1 MSNTTN
7 IAPVVSPD
15 ILKTISAA
23 TAIKTFGSQLKDKN
37 KETLIVGNQSKTA
50 NIDTELDN
58 LTKKEIQAG
67 ENKDNTIQK
76 AQSDFNTNQI
86 TQEQYNDVIISANF
100 TYETEIATINIQR
113 KKLEQ
118 DRQNINNNPNDKIKN
133 QQKSFKASVKNLRKK
148 TQESETKSKQD
159 LTKQVVSNVTKTL
172 VPIIALQLANSF
184 STLITQR
191 KKLEELVDQVNNYI
205 DTKVKDQT
213 TVTIA
218 TNLRN
223 NAITLINN
231 NIKKLENLKKNIER
245 INKIVT
251 TIVIVV
257 TIIERILSLPIP
269 VLLPIKVQFQ
279 PKLQKLLRLISGLSA
294 LLVIAIM
301 LLSNEIIR
309 LNELRDR
316 LKEVSLKLDGKTL
329 ENLNDKQLSEL
340 SNEFLPAGGN
350 YGSYKGFKFAIKEE
364 QNQAFVVKGNKRR
377 YAVAID
383 RYGVE
388 IIKSEYSFTQDPN
401 DLIEQLK
408 LVIDQQNLQG

>member
-15 ILKTISAA
+15 ILKTISAS

-37 KETLIVGNQSKTA
+37 KETLIIGNQSKTA
-50 NIDTELDN
+50 NIDTELDD

-67 ENKDNTIQK
+67 VNKDNTIQK
-76 AQSDFNTNQI
+76 AQSDLNTNQI
-86 TQEQYNDVIISANF
+86 TQEQYNDITISASF
-100 TYETEIATINIQR
+100 TYETEVAAINIQR
-113 KKLEQ
+113 LKLEQ
-118 DRQNINNNPNDKIKN
+118 DKQNINNNPNDKIKN
-133 QQKSFKASVKNLRKK
+133 QQKFFKASVKNLRKK
-148 TQESETKSKQD
+148 TQESETKAKQD
-159 LTKQVVSNVTKTL
+159 LTKQVVSNAVKTL
-172 VPIIALQLANSF
+172 VPVIALQLANSF

-245 INKIVT
+245 ISKTVA
-251 TIVIVV
+251 TIVVIV
-257 TIIERILSLPIP
+257 TIIERILSLPLPFLI
-269 VLLPIKVQFQ
+269 PIKIQYQ
-279 PKLQKLLRLISGLSA
+279 PTLQKLLRLISGLSA
-294 LLVIAIM
+294 LLVIATT

-329 ENLNDKQLSEL
+329 NFANLTTL

-388 IIKSEYSFTQDPN
+388 TIKSELSFTLDPN

-408 LVIDQQNLQG
+408 LVIDQRNLQG

>member
-37 KETLIVGNQSKTA
+37 KETLIIGNQSKTA
-50 NIDTELDN
+50 NIDTGLDD

-67 ENKDNTIQK
+67 ENKDSTIQK

-86 TQEQYNDVIISANF
+86 TQEQYNDIVISANF
-100 TYETEIATINIQR
+100 TYDTTVASINIQR
-113 KKLEQ
+113 QKLEQ
-118 DRQNINNNPNDKIKN
+118 DKQNINNNPNDKIKN
-133 QQKSFKASVKNLRKK
+133 QQKSFKTSIKNLKRK

-184 STLITQR
+184 SILITQR

-329 ENLNDKQLSEL
+329 ENLDDKQLSEL
-340 SNEFLPAGGN
+340 SNEFLPAGGD

-364 QNQAFVVKGNKRR
+364 QNIKFVVKGNKRR

>member
-7 IAPVVSPD
+7 ISPVISPD
-15 ILKTISAA
+15 ILKTISSS

-37 KETLIVGNQSKTA
+37 KETVIIGNQSKTA
-50 NIDTELDN
+50 NIDTELDD

-67 ENKDNTIQK
+67 INKDNTIQK

-86 TQEQYNDVIISANF
+86 TQDQYNDIIISANF
-100 TYETEIATINIQR
+100 TYETEIATISIQR
-113 KKLEQ
+113 QKLEQ
-118 DRQNINNNPNDKIKN
+118 DKQNINNNPNDKIKN
-133 QQKSFKASVKNLRKK
+133 QQKSFKASIKNLKKK

-213 TVTIA
+213 TVIIA

-251 TIVIVV
+251 TIVVVV

-364 QNQAFVVKGNKRR
+364 QNAKFVVKGNKRR

-388 IIKSEYSFTQDPN
+388 IIKSEYSFTLDPN

>member
-15 ILKTISAA
+15 ILKTISAS
-23 TAIKTFGSQLKDKN
+23 TAIKTFGSQTKDKN
-37 KETLIVGNQSKTA
+37 KETLIVGNQTKTA
-50 NIDTELDN
+50 GIDQQINDLN
-58 LTKKEIQAG
+58 QKEQQAG
-67 ENKDNTIQK
+67 INKDNTIQK
-76 AQSDFNTNQI
+76 AQNDFNTNQI
-86 TQEQYNDVIISANF
+86 TQDQYSDIIISAQF
-100 TYETEIATINIQR
+100 SYKAETDAIKIQR
-113 KKLEQ
+113 LKLEQ
-118 DRQNINNNPNDKIKN
+118 DIENINNNPNDKIKN
-133 QQKSFKASVKNLRKK
+133 QQKAFKTSIKNLRKK
-148 TQESETKSKQD
+148 TQEFETKSKQD
-159 LTKQVVSNVTKTL
+159 LTKQVVSNAVKTL
-172 VPIIALQLANSF
+172 VPVIALQLANSF

-245 INKIVT
+245 ISKTVAT
-251 TIVIVV
+251 VVVIV

-269 VLLPIKVQFQ
+269 LLIPIKIQYQ
-279 PKLQKLLRLISGLSA
+279 PTLQKLLRLISGLSA
-294 LLVIAIM
+294 LLVIATT

-329 ENLNDKQLSEL
+329 NFADLTTLT
-340 SNEFLPAGGN
+340 NEFLPAGGN

-388 IIKSEYSFTQDPN
+388 IIRSEYSFTLDPN

-408 LVIDQQNLQG
+408 LVIDQRNLQG

>member
-15 ILKTISAA
+15 ILKTISAS

-37 KETLIVGNQSKTA
+37 KETLIIGNQSKTA
-50 NIDTELDN
+50 NIDTELDD
-58 LTKKEIQAG
+58 LIKKEIQAG
-67 ENKDNTIQK
+67 ANKDNTIQK
-76 AQSDFNTNQI
+76 AQSDLNTNQI
-86 TQEQYNDVIISANF
+86 TQEQYNNITVSANF

-113 KKLEQ
+113 LKLEQ
-118 DRQNINNNPNDKIKN
+118 DKQNINNNPNDKIKN
-133 QQKSFKASVKNLRKK
+133 QQKVFKTSIKNLRKK

-159 LTKQVVSNVTKTL
+159 LTKQVVSNAVKTL
-172 VPIIALQLANSF
+172 VPVIALQLANSF

-231 NIKKLENLKKNIER
+231 NIRKLENLKKNIER
-245 INKIVT
+245 ISRTVA
-251 TIVIVV
+251 TIVIIV
-257 TIIERILSLPIP
+257 TIIERILSLPLPFLI
-269 VLLPIKVQFQ
+269 PIKIQYQ
-279 PKLQKLLRLISGLSA
+279 PTLQKLLRLISGLSA
-294 LLVIAIM
+294 LLVIATT

-329 ENLNDKQLSEL
+329 DFADLTTLT
-340 SNEFLPAGGN
+340 NEFLPAGGN

-388 IIKSEYSFTQDPN
+388 IIKSELSFTLDPN

-408 LVIDQQNLQG
+408 LVIDQRNLQG

>member
-15 ILKTISAA
+15 ILKTISTS

-37 KETLIVGNQSKTA
+37 KEILIIGNQSKTA
-50 NIDTELDN
+50 NIDIELDD

-67 ENKDNTIQK
+67 ANKDNTIQK
-76 AQSDFNTNQI
+76 AQSDLNTNQI
-86 TQEQYNDVIISANF
+86 TQEQYNDITISANF
-100 TYETEIATINIQR
+100 TYETEIAAINIQR
-113 KKLEQ
+113 LKLEQ
-118 DRQNINNNPNDKIKN
+118 DKQNINNNPNDKIKN
-133 QQKSFKASVKNLRKK
+133 QQKSFKASIKNLKKK
-148 TQESETKSKQD
+148 TQEFETKSKQD
-159 LTKQVVSNVTKTL
+159 LTKQVVSNAVKTL
-172 VPIIALQLANSF
+172 VPVIALQLANSF

-223 NAITLINN
+223 NAVTLINN

-245 INKIVT
+245 VSKTIA
-251 TIVIVV
+251 TIVVIV
-257 TIIERILSLPIP
+257 TIIERILSLP
-269 VLLPIKVQFQ
+269 LPILIPIKIQYQ
-279 PKLQKLLRLISGLSA
+279 PTLQKLLRLISGLSA
-294 LLVIAIM
+294 LLVIATT

-329 ENLNDKQLSEL
+329 NFADLTTLT
-340 SNEFLPAGGN
+340 NEFLPAGGN

-388 IIKSEYSFTQDPN
+388 IIKSEYSFTLDPN

-408 LVIDQQNLQG
+408 LVIDQRNLQG

>member
-15 ILKTISAA
+15 ILKTISAS
-23 TAIKTFGSQLKDKN
+23 TAIKTFGNQLKDKAKEQVISVFKN
-37 KETLIVGNQSKTA
+37 KVGDLTGQIE
-50 NIDTELDN
+50 NIIKEEIEAGLNHNIELKRLKILYDNKQTTEEDYN
-58 LTKKEIQAG
+58 KAVIA
-67 ENKDNTIQK
+67 ENKAYDILIASYKLQIQK
-76 AQSDFNTNQI
+76 L
-86 TQEQYNDVIISANF
+86 QEDI
-100 TYETEIATINIQR
+100 
-113 KKLEQ
+113 
-118 DRQNINNNPNDKIKN
+118 QNILNNPLDKIKN
-133 QQKSFKASVKNLRKK
+133 QQKSFKASIKNLKKK
-148 TQESETKSKQD
+148 TQEFETKSKQD
-159 LTKQVVSNVTKTL
+159 LTKQVISNVVKTL
-172 VPIIALQLANSF
+172 VPVIALQLANSF

-205 DTKVKDQT
+205 DTKVTDQI

-223 NAITLINN
+223 NAVTLINN

-245 INKIVT
+245 VSKTIA
-251 TIVIVV
+251 TIVVIV
-257 TIIERILSLPIP
+257 TIIERILSLP
-269 VLLPIKVQFQ
+269 LPILIPIKIQYQ
-279 PKLQKLLRLISGLSA
+279 PTLQKLLRLISGLSA
-294 LLVIAIM
+294 LLVIATT

-329 ENLNDKQLSEL
+329 NFADLTTLT
-340 SNEFLPAGGN
+340 NEFLPAGGN

-388 IIKSEYSFTQDPN
+388 IIKSEYSFTLDPN

-408 LVIDQQNLQG
+408 LIIDQRNLQG

>member
-7 IAPVVSPD
+7 IAPVISPD
-15 ILKTISAA
+15 ILKTISAS
-23 TAIKTFGSQLKDKN
+23 TAIKTFGAQTKDQN
-37 KETLIVGNQSKTA
+37 KETLIVGNQTKTA
-50 NIDTELDN
+50 NIDNELEV
-58 LTKKEIQAG
+58 LTQKEKQAG
-67 ENKDNTIQK
+67 ETLDTTIQTALYKFNTIQ
-76 AQSDFNTNQI
+76 I
-86 TQEQYNDVIISANF
+86 TEDQYNSIVFDANI
-100 TYETEIATINIQR
+100 TYEATLFTINVQR
-113 KKLEQ
+113 LKLEQ
-118 DRQNINNNPNDKIKN
+118 DKQNINNNPNDKIKN
-133 QQKSFKASVKNLRKK
+133 QQKSFKSSIKKLKKK
-148 TQESETKSKQD
+148 TQESETKAKQD
-159 LTKQVVSNVTKTL
+159 LTKQVVSNITKTL
-172 VPIIALQLANSF
+172 VPVIALQLANSF

-245 INKIVT
+245 ISKTVA
-251 TIVIVV
+251 TIVVIV
-257 TIIERILSLPIP
+257 TIIERILSLPLPFLI
-269 VLLPIKVQFQ
+269 PIKIQYQ
-279 PKLQKLLRLISGLSA
+279 PTLQKLLRLISGLSA
-294 LLVIAIM
+294 LLVIATT

-329 ENLNDKQLSEL
+329 NFADLTALT
-340 SNEFLPAGGN
+340 NEFLPTGGN

-364 QNQAFVVKGNKRR
+364 QNPAFVVKGNKRR

-388 IIKSEYSFTQDPN
+388 IIKSELSFTLDPN

-408 LVIDQQNLQG
+408 LVIDQRNLQG

>member
-7 IAPVVSPD
+7 ISPVISSD
-15 ILKTISAA
+15 ILKNISAA
-23 TAIKTFGSQLKDKN
+23 TTIKTFGSQTKDKN
-37 KETLIVGNQSKTA
+37 KETLIVGNQTKTA
-50 NIDTELDN
+50 EIDNELES
-58 LTKKEIQAG
+58 LTQKEKQAG
-67 ENKDNTIQK
+67 ETLDTTIQTALYK
-76 AQSDFNTNQI
+76 FDTIQI
-86 TQEQYNDVIISANF
+86 TEDQYNSIIFDANI
-100 TYETEIATINIQR
+100 TYEATLFIINVQR
-113 KKLEQ
+113 QKLEQ
-118 DRQNINNNPNDKIKN
+118 DKQNINNNPLDKIKN
-133 QQKSFKASVKNLRKK
+133 QQKSFKASVKSLRKK
-148 TQESETKSKQD
+148 TQESESKSKRD
-159 LTKQVVSNVTKTL
+159 LTKQVVSNAVKTL
-172 VPIIALQLANSF
+172 VPIVALQLANSF
-184 STLITQR
+184 SVLITQR

-205 DTKVKDQT
+205 DTKVIDQT

-231 NIKKLENLKKNIER
+231 NIKKLENLKKIIER
-245 INKIVT
+245 ASKTVAII
-251 TIVIVV
+251 IIIV

-269 VLLPIKVQFQ
+269 VLIPIKIQYQ
-279 PKLQKLLRLISGLSA
+279 PTLQKLLKLISGLSA
-294 LLVIAIM
+294 LLVIATM

-329 ENLNDKQLSEL
+329 NFADLNTLT
-340 SNEFLPAGGN
+340 NEFLPAGGD

-364 QNQAFVVKGNKRR
+364 QNIKFVVKGNKRR

-388 IIKSEYSFTQDPN
+388 VIKSEYSFTQDPN

-408 LVIDQQNLQG
+408 LIIDQQNLQG

>member
-7 IAPVVSPD
+7 ISPVVSPD
-15 ILKTISAA
+15 ILKTISAS

-37 KETLIVGNQSKTA
+37 KETLIIGNQSKTA
-50 NIDTELDN
+50 NIDNELEV
-58 LTKKEIQAG
+58 LTQKEKQAG
-67 ENKDNTIQK
+67 ETLDTTIQTALYKFNTIQ
-76 AQSDFNTNQI
+76 I
-86 TQEQYNDVIISANF
+86 TEDQYNSIVFDANI
-100 TYETEIATINIQR
+100 TYEATLFTINVQR
-113 KKLEQ
+113 LKLEQ
-118 DRQNINNNPNDKIKN
+118 DKQNINNNPNDKIKT
-133 QQKSFKASVKNLRKK
+133 QQKSFKTSIKNLRKK

-159 LTKQVVSNVTKTL
+159 LTKQVVSNAVKTL
-172 VPIIALQLANSF
+172 VPVIALQLANSF

-191 KKLEELVDQVNNYI
+191 KKLEELVDQVNDYI

-231 NIKKLENLKKNIER
+231 NIRKLENLKKNIER
-245 INKIVT
+245 VSRT
-251 TIVIVV
+251 VATILIIV
-257 TIIERILSLPIP
+257 TIIERILSLPLPFLI
-269 VLLPIKVQFQ
+269 PIKIQFQ
-279 PKLQKLLRLISGLSA
+279 PTLQKLLRLISGLSA

-329 ENLNDKQLSEL
+329 ENLDDKQLSEL

-388 IIKSEYSFTQDPN
+388 IIKSEFSFTLDPN

-408 LVIDQQNLQG
+408 LVIDQRNLQG

>member
-7 IAPVVSPD
+7 IAPVISPD
-15 ILKTISAA
+15 ILKTISAS
-23 TAIKTFGSQLKDKN
+23 TAIKTFGAQTKDQN
-37 KETLIVGNQSKTA
+37 KETLIVGNQTKTA
-50 NIDTELDN
+50 NIDNELEV
-58 LTKKEIQAG
+58 LTQKEKQAG
-67 ENKDNTIQK
+67 ETLDTTIQTALYK
-76 AQSDFNTNQI
+76 FDTIQI
-86 TQEQYNDVIISANF
+86 TEDQYNSIIFDANI
-100 TYETEIATINIQR
+100 TYKATLFTINVQR
-113 KKLEQ
+113 QKLEQ
-118 DRQNINNNPNDKIKN
+118 DKQNINNNPNDKIKN
-133 QQKSFKASVKNLRKK
+133 QQKAFKTSVKNLRKK
-148 TQESETKSKQD
+148 TQESETKAKQD
-159 LTKQVVSNVTKTL
+159 LTKQVVSNAVKTL
-172 VPIIALQLANSF
+172 VPVIALQLANSF

-231 NIKKLENLKKNIER
+231 NIKKLENLKKSIER
-245 INKIVT
+245 ISRTVA
-251 TIVIVV
+251 TIVIIV

-269 VLLPIKVQFQ
+269 ILIPIKIQYQ
-279 PKLQKLLRLISGLSA
+279 PTLQKLLRLISGLSA
-294 LLVIAIM
+294 LLVIATT

-329 ENLNDKQLSEL
+329 DFADLTTLT
-340 SNEFLPAGGN
+340 NEFLPAGGN

-388 IIKSEYSFTQDPN
+388 IIKSELSFTLDPN

-408 LVIDQQNLQG
+408 LVIDQRNLQG

>member
-15 ILKTISAA
+15 ILKTISAS
-23 TAIKTFGSQLKDKN
+23 TAIKTFGSQTKDKN
-37 KETLIVGNQSKTA
+37 KETLIIGNQSKTA
-50 NIDTELDN
+50 NIDTELDD

-67 ENKDNTIQK
+67 ETLDTTIQTALYK
-76 AQSDFNTNQI
+76 FDTIQI
-86 TQEQYNDVIISANF
+86 TEDQYNSIVFDANI
-100 TYETEIATINIQR
+100 TYEATLFTINIQR
-113 KKLEQ
+113 LKLEQ
-118 DRQNINNNPNDKIKN
+118 DKQNINNNPNDKIKN
-133 QQKSFKASVKNLRKK
+133 QQKSFKASIKNLKKK
-148 TQESETKSKQD
+148 TQESETKAKQD
-159 LTKQVVSNVTKTL
+159 LTKQVVSNAVKTL
-172 VPIIALQLANSF
+172 VPVIALQLANSF

-231 NIKKLENLKKNIER
+231 NIKKLQNLEKILKTITVIITIFSLILRIISLINIP
-245 INKIVT
+245 ITSTVADKLVKASNL
-251 TIVIVV
+251 
-257 TIIERILSLPIP
+257 IL
-269 VLLPIKVQFQ
+269 
-279 PKLQKLLRLISGLSA
+279 GLSA
-294 LLVIAIM
+294 LLVIATT

-329 ENLNDKQLSEL
+329 NFADLTTLT
-340 SNEFLPAGGN
+340 NEFLPAGGN

-388 IIKSEYSFTQDPN
+388 IIKSELSFTLDPN

-408 LVIDQQNLQG
+408 LIIDQRNLQG

>member
-15 ILKTISAA
+15 ILKTISAS

-37 KETLIVGNQSKTA
+37 KETLIIGNQSKTA
-50 NIDTELDN
+50 NIDTELDD

-67 ENKDNTIQK
+67 ANKDNTIQK
-76 AQSDFNTNQI
+76 AQSDLNTNQI
-86 TQEQYNDVIISANF
+86 TQEQYNNITVSANF

-113 KKLEQ
+113 QKLEQ
-118 DRQNINNNPNDKIKN
+118 DKQNINNNPNDKIKN
-133 QQKSFKASVKNLRKK
+133 QQKVFKTSIKNLRKK

-159 LTKQVVSNVTKTL
+159 LTKQVVSNAVKTL
-172 VPIIALQLANSF
+172 VPVIALQLANSF

-231 NIKKLENLKKNIER
+231 NIRKLENLKKNIER
-245 INKIVT
+245 ISRTVA
-251 TIVIVV
+251 TIVIIV
-257 TIIERILSLPIP
+257 TIIERILSLPLPFLI
-269 VLLPIKVQFQ
+269 PIKIQYQ
-279 PKLQKLLRLISGLSA
+279 PTLQKLLRLISGLSA
-294 LLVIAIM
+294 LLVIATT

-329 ENLNDKQLSEL
+329 DFADLTTLT
-340 SNEFLPAGGN
+340 NEFLPAGGN

-388 IIKSEYSFTQDPN
+388 IIKSELSFTLDPN

-408 LVIDQQNLQG
+408 LVIDQRNLQG

>member
-15 ILKTISAA
+15 ILKTISAS

-37 KETLIVGNQSKTA
+37 KETLIIGNQSKTA
-50 NIDTELDN
+50 NIDTELDD

-67 ENKDNTIQK
+67 VNKDNTIQK
-76 AQSDFNTNQI
+76 AQSDLNTNQI
-86 TQEQYNDVIISANF
+86 TQEQYNDITISANF
-100 TYETEIATINIQR
+100 TYETEIAAINIQR
-113 KKLEQ
+113 LKLEQ
-118 DRQNINNNPNDKIKN
+118 DKQNINNNPNDKIKN

-148 TQESETKSKQD
+148 TQESETKAKQD
-159 LTKQVVSNVTKTL
+159 LTKQVVSNAVKTL
-172 VPIIALQLANSF
+172 VPVIALQLANSF

-231 NIKKLENLKKNIER
+231 NIKKLENLKKSIER
-245 INKIVT
+245 ISKTVA
-251 TIVIVV
+251 TIVVIV

-269 VLLPIKVQFQ
+269 ILIPIKIQYQ
-279 PKLQKLLRLISGLSA
+279 PTLQKLLRLISGLSA
-294 LLVIAIM
+294 LLVIATT

-329 ENLNDKQLSEL
+329 NFADLTTLT
-340 SNEFLPAGGN
+340 NEFLPAGGN

-388 IIKSEYSFTQDPN
+388 IIKSELSFTLDPN

-408 LVIDQQNLQG
+408 LIIDQRNLQG

>member
-7 IAPVVSPD
+7 ISPVVSPD
-15 ILKTISAA
+15 ILKTISAS

-37 KETLIVGNQSKTA
+37 KETLIIGNQSKTA
-50 NIDTELDN
+50 NIDTELDD

-67 ENKDNTIQK
+67 INKDNTIQK

-86 TQEQYNDVIISANF
+86 TQEQYNDIIVSANF
-100 TYETEIATINIQR
+100 TYETEIAAINIQR
-113 KKLEQ
+113 QKLEQ
-118 DRQNINNNPNDKIKN
+118 DKQNINNNPNDKIKT
-133 QQKSFKASVKNLRKK
+133 QQKSFKTSIKNLRKK

-159 LTKQVVSNVTKTL
+159 LTKQVVSNAVKTL
-172 VPIIALQLANSF
+172 VPVIALQLANSF

-191 KKLEELVDQVNNYI
+191 KKLEELVDQVNDYI

-231 NIKKLENLKKNIER
+231 NIRKLENLKKNIER
-245 INKIVT
+245 ISRTVA
-251 TIVIVV
+251 TILIIV
-257 TIIERILSLPIP
+257 TIIERILSLPLPFLI
-269 VLLPIKVQFQ
+269 PIKIQFQ
-279 PKLQKLLRLISGLSA
+279 PTLQRLLRLISGLSA
-294 LLVIAIM
+294 LLAIAII

-329 ENLNDKQLSEL
+329 ENLDDKQLSEL

-388 IIKSEYSFTQDPN
+388 IIKSEFSFTLDPN

-408 LVIDQQNLQG
+408 LVIDQRNLQG

>member
-7 IAPVVSPD
+7 IAPVISPD
-15 ILKTISAA
+15 ILKTISAS
-23 TAIKTFGSQLKDKN
+23 TAIKTFGSQTKDQN
-37 KETLIVGNQSKTA
+37 KETLIIGNQSKTA
-50 NIDTELDN
+50 NIDTELDD
-58 LTKKEIQAG
+58 LTRKEIQAG
-67 ENKDNTIQK
+67 INKDNTIQK
-76 AQSDFNTNQI
+76 AQSDLNTNQI
-86 TQEQYNDVIISANF
+86 TQEKYNTIIVVAEGKYLDTKAS
-100 TYETEIATINIQR
+100 IDIQR
-113 KKLEQ
+113 LKLEQ
-118 DRQNINNNPNDKIKN
+118 DKQNINNNPNDKIKN
-133 QQKSFKASVKNLRKK
+133 QQKFFKTSIKNLKKK
-148 TQESETKSKQD
+148 TQESETKAKQD
-159 LTKQVVSNVTKTL
+159 LTKQVVSNAVKTL
-172 VPIIALQLANSF
+172 VPVIALQLANSF
-184 STLITQR
+184 STLIAQR
-191 KKLEELVDQVNNYI
+191 KKLEELVDQVNDYI

-245 INKIVT
+245 ISKTVA
-251 TIVIVV
+251 TIVVIV

-269 VLLPIKVQFQ
+269 ILIPIKIQYQ
-279 PKLQKLLRLISGLSA
+279 PTLQKLLRLISGLSA

-309 LNELRDR
+309 LNELKDR

-329 ENLNDKQLSEL
+329 NFADLNAL
-340 SNEFLPAGGN
+340 SNEFLPTGGD

-388 IIKSEYSFTQDPN
+388 IIKSEYSFTLDPN

-408 LVIDQQNLQG
+408 LVIDQRNLQG

>member
-7 IAPVVSPD
+7 IAPVISPD
-15 ILKTISAA
+15 ILKTISAS

-37 KETLIVGNQSKTA
+37 KETLIIGNQSKTA
-50 NIDTELDN
+50 NIDTELDD

-67 ENKDNTIQK
+67 TNKDNTIQK

-86 TQEQYNDVIISANF
+86 TQDQYNDVIVSANF
-100 TYETEIATINIQR
+100 TYETEVAAINIQR
-113 KKLEQ
+113 LKLEQ
-118 DRQNINNNPNDKIKN
+118 DKQNINNNPNDKIKN
-133 QQKSFKASVKNLRKK
+133 QQKSFKSSIKKLKKK
-148 TQESETKSKQD
+148 TQESETKAKQD
-159 LTKQVVSNVTKTL
+159 LTKQVVSNAVKTL
-172 VPIIALQLANSF
+172 VPVIALQLANSF

-245 INKIVT
+245 ISRTVT
-251 TIVIVV
+251 TIVVIV
-257 TIIERILSLPIP
+257 TIIERILSLPLPFLI
-269 VLLPIKVQFQ
+269 PIKIQYQ
-279 PKLQKLLRLISGLSA
+279 PTLQKLLRLISGLSA
-294 LLVIAIM
+294 LLVIATM

-329 ENLNDKQLSEL
+329 NFADLTTLT
-340 SNEFLPAGGN
+340 NEFLPAGGD

-364 QNQAFVVKGNKRR
+364 QNPAFVVKGNKRR

-388 IIKSEYSFTQDPN
+388 IIKSELSFTLDPN

-408 LVIDQQNLQG
+408 LVIDQRNLQG

>member
-15 ILKTISAA
+15 ILKTISAS

-37 KETLIVGNQSKTA
+37 KETLIIGNQSKTA
-50 NIDTELDN
+50 NIDTELDD

-67 ENKDNTIQK
+67 ETLDTTIQTALYK
-76 AQSDFNTNQI
+76 FDTIQI
-86 TQEQYNDVIISANF
+86 TEDQYNSIIFDANI
-100 TYETEIATINIQR
+100 TYEATLFTINVQR
-113 KKLEQ
+113 QKLEQ
-118 DRQNINNNPNDKIKN
+118 DKQNINNNPNDKIKN
-133 QQKSFKASVKNLRKK
+133 QQKSFKASIKNLKKK

-159 LTKQVVSNVTKTL
+159 LTKQVVSNAVKTL
-172 VPIIALQLANSF
+172 VPVIALQLANSF

-231 NIKKLENLKKNIER
+231 NIRKLENLKKNIER
-245 INKIVT
+245 ISRTVA
-251 TIVIVV
+251 TIVIIV
-257 TIIERILSLPIP
+257 TIIERILSLPLPFLI
-269 VLLPIKVQFQ
+269 PIKIQYQ
-279 PKLQKLLRLISGLSA
+279 PTLQKLLRLISGLSA
-294 LLVIAIM
+294 LLVIATT

-329 ENLNDKQLSEL
+329 DFADLTTLT
-340 SNEFLPAGGN
+340 NEFLPAGGN

-377 YAVAID
+377 YAIAID

-388 IIKSEYSFTQDPN
+388 IIKSELSFTLDPN

-408 LVIDQQNLQG
+408 LVIDQRNLQG

>member
-7 IAPVVSPD
+7 IAPVISPD
-15 ILKTISAA
+15 ILKTISAS

-37 KETLIVGNQSKTA
+37 KETLIIGNQSKTA
-50 NIDTELDN
+50 NIDTELDD
-58 LTKKEIQAG
+58 LTRKEIQAG
-67 ENKDNTIQK
+67 TNKDNTIQK
-76 AQSDFNTNQI
+76 AQSDFNTTQI
-86 TQEQYNDVIISANF
+86 TQEQYSDIIISANF

-113 KKLEQ
+113 LKLEQ
-118 DRQNINNNPNDKIKN
+118 DKQNINNNPNDKIKN
-133 QQKSFKASVKNLRKK
+133 QQKSFKTSIKNLRKK

-159 LTKQVVSNVTKTL
+159 LTKQVISNAVKTL

-245 INKIVT
+245 ISKTVAT
-251 TIVIVV
+251 VVVIV

-269 VLLPIKVQFQ
+269 LLIPIKIQYQ
-279 PKLQKLLRLISGLSA
+279 PTLQKLLRLISGLSA
-294 LLVIAIM
+294 LLVIATT

-329 ENLNDKQLSEL
+329 NFADLTTLT
-340 SNEFLPAGGN
+340 NEFLPAGGN

-388 IIKSEYSFTQDPN
+388 IIKSEYSFTLDPN

-408 LVIDQQNLQG
+408 LVLDQRNLQG

>member
-15 ILKTISAA
+15 ILKTISAS

-37 KETLIVGNQSKTA
+37 KETLIVGNQTKTA
-50 NIDTELDN
+50 SIDTELDG

-67 ENKDNTIQK
+67 TNKDNTIQK

-86 TQEQYNDVIISANF
+86 TQEQYNAIIVVAEGKYLDTKTS
-100 TYETEIATINIQR
+100 ISIQR
-113 KKLEQ
+113 LKLEQ
-118 DRQNINNNPNDKIKN
+118 DKQNINNNPLDKIKN
-133 QQKSFKASVKNLRKK
+133 QQKAFKTSIKNLRKK

-159 LTKQVVSNVTKTL
+159 LTKQVVSNITKTL
-172 VPIIALQLANSF
+172 VPVIALQLANSF
-184 STLITQR
+184 SILITQR

-231 NIKKLENLKKNIER
+231 NIKKLENLKKSIER
-245 INKIVT
+245 ISKTVATI
-251 TIVIVV
+251 IVIV

-269 VLLPIKVQFQ
+269 FLLPIKVQFQ
-279 PKLQKLLRLISGLSA
+279 PILQKLLKIISGISA

-316 LKEVSLKLDGKTL
+316 LKEISLKLDGKTL
-329 ENLNDKQLSEL
+329 ENLDDEQLSEL

-388 IIKSEYSFTQDPN
+388 IIKSELSFTLDPN

-408 LVIDQQNLQG
+408 LVIDQRNLQG

>member
-15 ILKTISAA
+15 ILKTISAS

-37 KETLIVGNQSKTA
+37 KETLIIGNQSKTA
-50 NIDTELDN
+50 NIDTELDD

-67 ENKDNTIQK
+67 ANKDNTIQK
-76 AQSDFNTNQI
+76 AQSDLNTNQI
-86 TQEQYNDVIISANF
+86 TQEQYNNITVSANF

-113 KKLEQ
+113 LKLEQ
-118 DRQNINNNPNDKIKN
+118 DKQNINNNPNDKIKN
-133 QQKSFKASVKNLRKK
+133 QQKVFKTSIKNLRKK

-159 LTKQVVSNVTKTL
+159 LTKQVVSNAVKTL
-172 VPIIALQLANSF
+172 VPVIALQLANSF

-231 NIKKLENLKKNIER
+231 NIRKLENLKKNIER
-245 INKIVT
+245 ISRTVA
-251 TIVIVV
+251 TIVIIV
-257 TIIERILSLPIP
+257 TIIERILSLPLPFLI
-269 VLLPIKVQFQ
+269 PIKIQYQ
-279 PKLQKLLRLISGLSA
+279 PTLQKLLRLISGLSA
-294 LLVIAIM
+294 LLVIATT

-329 ENLNDKQLSEL
+329 DFANLTTLT
-340 SNEFLPAGGN
+340 NEFLPAGGN

-388 IIKSEYSFTQDPN
+388 IIKSELSFTLDPN

-408 LVIDQQNLQG
+408 LVIDQRNLQG

>member
-1 MSNTTN
+1 MPNTTN

-15 ILKTISAA
+15 ILKTISAS

-37 KETLIVGNQSKTA
+37 KETLIIGNQSKTA
-50 NIDTELDN
+50 NIDTELDG

-67 ENKDNTIQK
+67 ENKNNTIQK
-76 AQSDFNTNQI
+76 AQSDLNTNQI
-86 TQEQYNDVIISANF
+86 TQEQYNDIIVSANF
-100 TYETEIATINIQR
+100 TYETEISAINIQR
-113 KKLEQ
+113 QKLEQ
-118 DRQNINNNPNDKIKN
+118 DKQNINNNPNDKIKN
-133 QQKSFKASVKNLRKK
+133 QQKSFKASIKNLRKK

-159 LTKQVVSNVTKTL
+159 LTKQVVSNVVKTL
-172 VPIIALQLANSF
+172 VPVIALQLANSF

-205 DTKVKDQT
+205 DTKVTDQT

-231 NIKKLENLKKNIER
+231 NIKKLENLKKSIER
-245 INKIVT
+245 VSKTVAIIV
-251 TIVIVV
+251 VIV

-269 VLLPIKVQFQ
+269 LLIPIKIQYQ
-279 PKLQKLLRLISGLSA
+279 PTLQKLLRLISGLSA
-294 LLVIAIM
+294 LLVIATM

-329 ENLNDKQLSEL
+329 NFADLTTLT
-340 SNEFLPAGGN
+340 NEFLPAGGD

-388 IIKSEYSFTQDPN
+388 TIRSEYSFTLDPN

-408 LVIDQQNLQG
+408 LVIDQRNLQG

>member
-15 ILKTISAA
+15 ILKTISAS
-23 TAIKTFGSQLKDKN
+23 TAIKTFGSQTKDQN
-37 KETLIVGNQSKTA
+37 KETLIVGNQTKTVG
-50 NIDTELDN
+50 IDNELKV
-58 LTKKEIQAG
+58 LTQKEKQAG
-67 ENKDNTIQK
+67 ETLDTTIQTALYK
-76 AQSDFNTNQI
+76 FDTIQI
-86 TQEQYNDVIISANF
+86 TEDQYNSIVFDANI
-100 TYETEIATINIQR
+100 TYEATLFTINVQR
-113 KKLEQ
+113 LKLEQ
-118 DRQNINNNPNDKIKN
+118 DKQNINNNPNDKIKN
-133 QQKSFKASVKNLRKK
+133 QQKAFKTSIKNLRKK

-159 LTKQVVSNVTKTL
+159 LTKQVVSNAAKTL

-223 NAITLINN
+223 NAITLIDN
-231 NIKKLENLKKNIER
+231 NIR
-245 INKIVT
+245 
-251 TIVIVV
+251 
-257 TIIERILSLPIP
+257 
-269 VLLPIKVQFQ
+269 
-279 PKLQKLLRLISGLSA
+279 KLQNLEKILKTITVIITIFSLILRIISLINIPITSTVADKLVKASNLILGLSA
-294 LLVIAIM
+294 LLAIATA

-329 ENLNDKQLSEL
+329 NFADLNAL
-340 SNEFLPAGGN
+340 SNEFLPTGGN

-377 YAVAID
+377 YAVAIN

-388 IIKSEYSFTQDPN
+388 IIKSELSFTLDPN

-408 LVIDQQNLQG
+408 LVIDQRNLQG

>member
-15 ILKTISAA
+15 ILKTISAS

-37 KETLIVGNQSKTA
+37 KETLIIGNQSKTA
-50 NIDTELDN
+50 NIDTELDG

-67 ENKDNTIQK
+67 ENKNNTIQK
-76 AQSDFNTNQI
+76 AQSDLNTNQI
-86 TQEQYNDVIISANF
+86 TQEQYNDIIVSANF
-100 TYETEIATINIQR
+100 TYETEISAINIQR
-113 KKLEQ
+113 QKLEQ
-118 DRQNINNNPNDKIKN
+118 DKQNINNNPNDKIKN
-133 QQKSFKASVKNLRKK
+133 QQKSFKASIKNLRKK

-159 LTKQVVSNVTKTL
+159 LTKQVVSNVVKTL
-172 VPIIALQLANSF
+172 VPVIALQLANSF

-205 DTKVKDQT
+205 DTKVTDQT

-231 NIKKLENLKKNIER
+231 NIKKLENLKKSIER
-245 INKIVT
+245 VSKTVAIIV
-251 TIVIVV
+251 VIV

-269 VLLPIKVQFQ
+269 LLIPIKIQYQ
-279 PKLQKLLRLISGLSA
+279 PTLQKLLRLISGLSA
-294 LLVIAIM
+294 LLVIATM

-329 ENLNDKQLSEL
+329 NFADLTTLT
-340 SNEFLPAGGN
+340 NEFLPAGGD

-388 IIKSEYSFTQDPN
+388 TIRSEYSFTLDPN

-408 LVIDQQNLQG
+408 LVIDQRNLQG

>member
-15 ILKTISAA
+15 ILKTISAS
-23 TAIKTFGSQLKDKN
+23 TAIKTFGSQTKDQN
-37 KETLIVGNQSKTA
+37 KETLIVGNQTKTA
-50 NIDTELDN
+50 GIDQQINDLN
-58 LTKKEIQAG
+58 QKEKQAG
-67 ENKDNTIQK
+67 LNKDDTIQR
-76 AQSDFNTNQI
+76 AQYELNTNQKN
-86 TQEQYNDVIISANF
+86 QKQYDDIYKQAEV
-100 TYETEIATINIQR
+100 TYSFEIDSIKIQR
-113 KKLEQ
+113 LKLEQ
-118 DRQNINNNPNDKIKN
+118 DIENIENNPNDKIKN
-133 QQKSFKASVKNLRKK
+133 QQKSFKASIKNLRKK
-148 TQESETKSKQD
+148 TQESETKAKQD
-159 LTKQVVSNVTKTL
+159 LTKQVVSNAAKTL

-245 INKIVT
+245 ISKTVA
-251 TIVIVV
+251 TIVIIV

-269 VLLPIKVQFQ
+269 ILIPIKIQYQ
-279 PKLQKLLRLISGLSA
+279 PTLQKLLRLISGLSA
-294 LLVIAIM
+294 LLVIATT

-329 ENLNDKQLSEL
+329 NFADLTTLT
-340 SNEFLPAGGN
+340 NEFLPAGGN

-388 IIKSEYSFTQDPN
+388 IIKSELSFTLDPN

-408 LVIDQQNLQG
+408 LIIDQRNLQG

>member
-15 ILKTISAA
+15 ILKTISAS

-37 KETLIVGNQSKTA
+37 KETLIIGNQSKTA
-50 NIDTELDN
+50 NIDTELDD

-67 ENKDNTIQK
+67 ETLDTTIQTALYK
-76 AQSDFNTNQI
+76 FDTIQI
-86 TQEQYNDVIISANF
+86 TEDQYNSIIFDANI
-100 TYETEIATINIQR
+100 TYEATLFTINVQR
-113 KKLEQ
+113 QKLEQ
-118 DRQNINNNPNDKIKN
+118 DKQNINNNPNDKIKN
-133 QQKSFKASVKNLRKK
+133 QQKVFKTSIKNLRKK

-159 LTKQVVSNVTKTL
+159 LTKQVVSNAVKTL
-172 VPIIALQLANSF
+172 VPVIALQLANSF

-231 NIKKLENLKKNIER
+231 NIRKLENLKKNIER
-245 INKIVT
+245 ISRTVA
-251 TIVIVV
+251 TIVIIV
-257 TIIERILSLPIP
+257 TIIERILSLPLPFLI
-269 VLLPIKVQFQ
+269 PIKIQYQ
-279 PKLQKLLRLISGLSA
+279 PTLQKLLRLISGLSA
-294 LLVIAIM
+294 LLVIATT

-329 ENLNDKQLSEL
+329 DFADLTTLT
-340 SNEFLPAGGN
+340 NEFLPAGGN

-388 IIKSEYSFTQDPN
+388 IIKSELSFTLDPN

-408 LVIDQQNLQG
+408 LVIDQRNLQG

>member
-7 IAPVVSPD
+7 IAPVISPD
-15 ILKTISAA
+15 ILKTISAS

-37 KETLIVGNQSKTA
+37 KETLIIGNQSKTA
-50 NIDTELDN
+50 NIDTELDD

-67 ENKDNTIQK
+67 TNKDNTIQK

-86 TQEQYNDVIISANF
+86 TQDQYNDVIVSANF
-100 TYETEIATINIQR
+100 TYETEVAAINIQR
-113 KKLEQ
+113 LKLEQ
-118 DRQNINNNPNDKIKN
+118 DKQNINNNPNDKIKN
-133 QQKSFKASVKNLRKK
+133 QQKSFKSSIKKLKKK
-148 TQESETKSKQD
+148 TQESETKAKQD
-159 LTKQVVSNVTKTL
+159 LTKQVVSNAVKTL
-172 VPIIALQLANSF
+172 VPVIALQLANSF

-231 NIKKLENLKKNIER
+231 NIRKLENLKKNIER
-245 INKIVT
+245 ISRTVT
-251 TIVIVV
+251 TIVVIV
-257 TIIERILSLPIP
+257 TIIERILSLPLPFLI
-269 VLLPIKVQFQ
+269 PIKIQYQ
-279 PKLQKLLRLISGLSA
+279 PTLQKLLRLISGLSA
-294 LLVIAIM
+294 LLVIATM

-329 ENLNDKQLSEL
+329 NFADLTTLT
-340 SNEFLPAGGN
+340 NEFLPAGGD

-364 QNQAFVVKGNKRR
+364 QNPAFVVKGNKRR

-388 IIKSEYSFTQDPN
+388 IIKSELSFTLDPN

-408 LVIDQQNLQG
+408 LVIDQRNLQG

>member
-15 ILKTISAA
+15 ILKTISAS

-37 KETLIVGNQSKTA
+37 KETLIIGNQSKTA
-50 NIDTELDN
+50 NIDTELDD

-67 ENKDNTIQK
+67 ENKDTTTQK

-86 TQEQYNDVIISANF
+86 TQEQYNDIIISANF
-100 TYETEIATINIQR
+100 TYDTTVASIKIQR
-113 KKLEQ
+113 EKLEQ
-118 DRQNINNNPNDKIKN
+118 DKQNINNNPNDKIKN
-133 QQKSFKASVKNLRKK
+133 QQKSFKTSIKNLKKK

-159 LTKQVVSNVTKTL
+159 LTKQVISNVTKTL

-184 STLITQR
+184 SILITQR

-269 VLLPIKVQFQ
+269 ILLPIKVEFQ

-364 QNQAFVVKGNKRR
+364 QNIKFVVKGNKRR

>member
-37 KETLIVGNQSKTA
+37 KETLIIGNQSKTA
-50 NIDTELDN
+50 NIDTGLDD

-67 ENKDNTIQK
+67 ENKDSTIQK

-86 TQEQYNDVIISANF
+86 TQEQYNDIIISANF
-100 TYETEIATINIQR
+100 TYDTTVASINIQR
-113 KKLEQ
+113 QKLEQ
-118 DRQNINNNPNDKIKN
+118 DKQNINNNPNDKIKN
-133 QQKSFKASVKNLRKK
+133 QQKSFKTSIKNLKRK

-184 STLITQR
+184 SILITQR

-329 ENLNDKQLSEL
+329 ENLDDKQLSEL
-340 SNEFLPAGGN
+340 SNEFLPAGGD

-364 QNQAFVVKGNKRR
+364 QNIKFVVKGNKRR

>member
-58 LTKKEIQAG
+58 LSKKEIQAG

-172 VPIIALQLANSF
+172 VPIIVLQLANSF

-301 LLSNEIIR
+301 LLSNKIIR

>member
-7 IAPVVSPD
+7 IAPVISPD
-15 ILKTISAA
+15 ILKAISAS

-37 KETLIVGNQSKTA
+37 KETLIIGNQSKTA
-50 NIDTELDN
+50 TIDTGLDD
-58 LTKKEIQAG
+58 LTRKEIQAG
-67 ENKDNTIQK
+67 INKDNTIQK
-76 AQSDFNTNQI
+76 AQSDINTNQI
-86 TQEQYNDVIISANF
+86 TQEQYNDIIISANF
-100 TYETEIATINIQR
+100 TYETEIAAIDIQR
-113 KKLEQ
+113 QKLEQ
-118 DRQNINNNPNDKIKN
+118 DKQNINNNPNDKIKN
-133 QQKSFKASVKNLRKK
+133 QQKLFKTSIKNLRKK
-148 TQESETKSKQD
+148 TQEFETKSKQD
-159 LTKQVVSNVTKTL
+159 LTKQVISNAVKTL

-184 STLITQR
+184 SILITQR

-231 NIKKLENLKKNIER
+231 NIKKLENLKKSIER
-245 INKIVT
+245 ISKTVA
-251 TIVIVV
+251 IVIIIV

-269 VLLPIKVQFQ
+269 FLLPIKVQFQ
-279 PKLQKLLRLISGLSA
+279 PILQKLLKIISGISA

-316 LKEVSLKLDGKTL
+316 LKEISLKLDGKTL
-329 ENLNDKQLSEL
+329 ANLNDQELSDL

-388 IIKSEYSFTQDPN
+388 IIKSELSFTQDPN

-408 LVIDQQNLQG
+408 LIIDQRNLQG

>member
-15 ILKTISAA
+15 ILKTISAS
-23 TAIKTFGSQLKDKN
+23 TAIKTFGSQTKDQN
-37 KETLIVGNQSKTA
+37 KETLIVGNQTKTVG
-50 NIDTELDN
+50 IDNELKV
-58 LTKKEIQAG
+58 LTQKEKQAG
-67 ENKDNTIQK
+67 ETLDTTIQTALYK
-76 AQSDFNTNQI
+76 FDTIQI
-86 TQEQYNDVIISANF
+86 TEDQYNSIVFDANI
-100 TYETEIATINIQR
+100 TYEATLFTINVQR
-113 KKLEQ
+113 LKLEQ
-118 DRQNINNNPNDKIKN
+118 DKQNINNNPNDKIKN
-133 QQKSFKASVKNLRKK
+133 QQKAFKTSIKNLRKK

-159 LTKQVVSNVTKTL
+159 LTKQVVSNAVKTL

-223 NAITLINN
+223 NAITLIDN
-231 NIKKLENLKKNIER
+231 NIR
-245 INKIVT
+245 
-251 TIVIVV
+251 
-257 TIIERILSLPIP
+257 
-269 VLLPIKVQFQ
+269 
-279 PKLQKLLRLISGLSA
+279 KLQNLEKILKTITVIITIFSLILRIISLINIPITSTVADKLVKASNLILGLSA
-294 LLVIAIM
+294 LLAIATA

-309 LNELRDR
+309 LNGLRDR

-329 ENLNDKQLSEL
+329 NFADLNAL
-340 SNEFLPAGGN
+340 SNEFLPTGGN

-388 IIKSEYSFTQDPN
+388 IIKSELSFTLDPN

-408 LVIDQQNLQG
+408 LVIDQRNLQG

>member
-7 IAPVVSPD
+7 ISPVVSPD
-15 ILKTISAA
+15 ILKTISAS

-50 NIDTELDN
+50 NIDNELDD

-67 ENKDNTIQK
+67 INKDDTIQR
-76 AQSDFNTNQI
+76 AQYELNTNQI
-86 TQEQYNDVIISANF
+86 NQKQYDAIYEQANV
-100 TYETEIATINIQR
+100 TYDGEKAAIDIQR
-113 KKLEQ
+113 LKLEQ
-118 DRQNINNNPNDKIKN
+118 DKQNINNNPNDKIKN
-133 QQKSFKASVKNLRKK
+133 QQKSFKTSIKNLKKK

-159 LTKQVVSNVTKTL
+159 LTKQVISNAVKTL
-172 VPIIALQLANSF
+172 VPVIALQLANNF
-184 STLITQR
+184 SILITQR

-245 INKIVT
+245 ISKTVA
-251 TIVIVV
+251 TIVVIV

-269 VLLPIKVQFQ
+269 VLIPIKIQYQ
-279 PKLQKLLRLISGLSA
+279 PTLQKLLKLISGLSA

-329 ENLNDKQLSEL
+329 NFADLNAL
-340 SNEFLPAGGN
+340 SNEFLPTGGN

-388 IIKSEYSFTQDPN
+388 TIKSEYSFTQDPN

-408 LVIDQQNLQG
+408 LIIDQRNLQG

>member
-7 IAPVVSPD
+7 IAPVISPD
-15 ILKTISAA
+15 ILKTISAS
-23 TAIKTFGSQLKDKN
+23 TAIKTFGSQTKDQN
-37 KETLIVGNQSKTA
+37 KETLIIGNQSKTA
-50 NIDTELDN
+50 NIDTELDD

-67 ENKDNTIQK
+67 ETFDTTVQTALYKFDTYQVTQDQYDDIIFEANLNYNLTIK
-76 AQSDFNTNQI
+76 AID
-86 TQEQYNDVIISANF
+86 
-100 TYETEIATINIQR
+100 IQR
-113 KKLEQ
+113 LKLEQ
-118 DRQNINNNPNDKIKN
+118 DKQNINNNPLDKIKN
-133 QQKSFKASVKNLRKK
+133 QQKSFKASVKNLKKK
-148 TQESETKSKQD
+148 TQESETKAKQD
-159 LTKQVVSNVTKTL
+159 LTKQVVSNAVKTL

-191 KKLEELVDQVNNYI
+191 KKLEELVDQVNYYI

-245 INKIVT
+245 ISKTVA
-251 TIVIVV
+251 TIVIIV

-269 VLLPIKVQFQ
+269 ILLPIKVQYQ
-279 PKLQKLLRLISGLSA
+279 PTLQKLLKLISGLSA

-309 LNELRDR
+309 LNELKDR
-316 LKEVSLKLDGKTL
+316 LKDVSLKLDGKTL
-329 ENLNDKQLSEL
+329 NFADLNAL
-340 SNEFLPAGGN
+340 SNEFLPTGGD

-388 IIKSEYSFTQDPN
+388 TIKSEYSFTQDPN

-408 LVIDQQNLQG
+408 LVIDQRNLQG